1 MGPGFPP
8 AAFVSG
14 SQKDLFAGDL
24 DLKASIN
31 CKEREFEEGTKFIE
45 VVRLIREAKKDE
57 PMIKTI
63 VEKTGR
69 DHIIFVLNGRVVQ
82 PQEYETLEIQEGDDI
97 RWVHPYFGG

>member
-1 MGPGFPP
+1 M
-8 AAFVSG
+8 
-14 SQKDLFAGDL
+14 
-24 DLKASIN
+24 KASIN
-31 CKEREFEEGTKFIE
+31 CKEREFKAGTKFIE

-63 VEKTGR
+63 VEKTGK